1 MFSRGAAGFCR
12 PARLTKIDG
21 MKIHQ
26 LSVTYLAEQD
36 RILVRINTS
45 AAKEMRLWLTRRLMM
60 GLWPLLSKLLTQH
73 LLKLEAAGRTLD
85 SADAGLRKMLAD
97 FRKEEFLKDADFETP
112 YQEKEPVPAQGEA
125 PLLVTD
131 VDASPLPDG
140 RLRLSFNEHRKEAE
154 REPRRF
160 QVEMQPKL
168 MQALMHLLEQAL
180 ARAHWGDPLASAAG
194 DDGAPLDENQPARRP
209 RYLN

>member
-1 MFSRGAAGFCR
+1 
-12 PARLTKIDG
+12 

-26 LSVTYLAEQD
+26 LSVSYLAEQD

-45 AAKEMRLWLTRRLMM
+45 ASREVRLWLTRRLMV

-97 FRKEEFLKDADFETP
+97 FRKEEFLKSADFETP
-112 YQEKEPVPAQGEA
+112 YQENQPPLAQGEE

-140 RLRLSFNEHRKEAE
+140 RLRLSFNEHRKEVE
-154 REPRRF
+154 SEPRSF

-180 ARAHWGDPLASAAG
+180 ARAQWGEPLGSAAA
-194 DDGAPLDENQPARRP
+194 DDGAPCDGNQPARRP

>member
-1 MFSRGAAGFCR
+1 
-12 PARLTKIDG
+12 

-36 RILVRINTS
+36 RILARINT
-45 AAKEMRLWLTRRLMM
+45 AASEEMRLWLTRRLML

-73 LLKLEAAGRTLD
+73 LLKLEAAGTSLET
-85 SADAGLRKMLAD
+85 ADEDLKKMLAD
-97 FRKEEFLKDADFETP
+97 FRKEEFLKHADFETP
-112 YQEKEPVPAQGEA
+112 YQENQTQLPLGEE

-140 RLRLSFNEHRKEAE
+140 RLRLSFNERLPHAE
-154 REPRRF
+154 KPRSF
-160 QVEMQPKL
+160 QMEMEPKL
-168 MQALMHLLEQAL
+168 MQGLMHLLEQAL
-180 ARAHWGDPLASAAG
+180 ARSQWREPFGVTGGAAEENRLADESE
-194 DDGAPLDENQPARRP
+194 APRKP

>member
-1 MFSRGAAGFCR
+1 MFSRGTAGVCR
-12 PARLTKIDG
+12 PARLTRIDG

-112 YQEKEPVPAQGEA
+112 YQEKEPVPAQGEE

-140 RLRLSFNEHRKEAE
+140 RLRLSFNEHRKESE

-168 MQALMHLLEQAL
+168 MQGLMHLLEQAL
-180 ARAHWGDPLASAAG
+180 VRAQWGDPLGSAAG
-194 DDGAPLDENQPARRP
+194 DGAPPDENQPAHRP

>member
-1 MFSRGAAGFCR
+1 
-12 PARLTKIDG
+12 

-36 RILVRINTS
+36 RILLRINTS
-45 AAKEMRLWLTRRLMM
+45 AAQEVQLWLTRRLMV

-73 LLKLEAAGRTLD
+73 LLKLEFAGRTLD
-85 SADAGLRKMLAD
+85 SADPGLRKMLAD
-97 FRKEEFLKDADFETP
+97 FRREEFLKDADFDTP
-112 YQEKEPVPAQGEA
+112 YQERHAKSQGDG

-140 RLRLSFNEHRKEAE
+140 RLRLSFNEHLGDAE
-154 REPRRF
+154 GEPRTF
-160 QVEMQPKL
+160 QVEMEPKL
-168 MQALMHLLEQAL
+168 MQGLMHLLEQAL
-180 ARAHWGDPLASAAG
+180 ERAQWGDPLGSASSDDATPVDESQAA
-194 DDGAPLDENQPARRP
+194 QRP

>member
-1 MFSRGAAGFCR
+1 
-12 PARLTKIDG
+12 
-21 MKIHQ
+21 MKIRQ

-36 RILVRINTS
+36 RILVRINT
-45 AAKEMRLWLTRRLMM
+45 AAGKEMRLWLTRRLMV

-85 SADAGLRKMLAD
+85 SADPGLRKMLAD
-97 FRKEEFLKDADFETP
+97 FRKEEFLKGADFETP
-112 YQEKEPVPAQGEA
+112 YQERPPVLEQGVE

-140 RLRLSFNEHRKEAE
+140 RLRLSFNEHLKQTDG
-154 REPRRF
+154 EPRSF

-168 MQALMHLLEQAL
+168 MQGMMHLLEQAL
-180 ARAHWGDPLASAAG
+180 ARTQWGEPLGSAAA
-194 DDGAPLDENQPARRP
+194 DDGTPLDENQTPRRP